1 MPEVA
6 FSSRLYDAESR
17 VYHSDLGCSHA
28 PEDPLIRPLGSLDE
42 AREWRECEQCV
53 GDIDRSSVDFSY
65 QTLARDADPAEFFGG
80 GSA

>member
-6 FSSRLYDAESR
+6 FSSRLYDERSR

-42 AREWRECEQCV
+42 ARDWRECEQCI
-53 GDIDRSSVDFSY
+53 GDIERDGSDWSY
-65 QTLARDADPAEFFGG
+65 QELARESDPADFFGG
-80 GSA
+80 ESA